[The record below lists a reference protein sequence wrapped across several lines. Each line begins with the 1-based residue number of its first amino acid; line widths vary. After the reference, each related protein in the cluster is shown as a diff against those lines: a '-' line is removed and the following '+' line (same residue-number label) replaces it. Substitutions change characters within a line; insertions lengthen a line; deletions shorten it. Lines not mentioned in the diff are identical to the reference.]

1 MKIIGVFRFGFRS
14 LERCAEANAVPK
26 TCILS
31 LDQQEP
37 PKLVPKTLEM
47 TVCNN
52 LSVCVF
58 TNTYICIYYY
68 LYVTSNISYMFEM
81 AVFPAQLTRK
91 SFTYSFQLSLDLTY
105 QNLNCGYVNIMELM
119 FYFIIMDFIKI
130 I

>member
-1 MKIIGVFRFGFRS
+1 
-14 LERCAEANAVPK
+14 
-26 TCILS
+26 
-31 LDQQEP
+31 
-37 PKLVPKTLEM
+37 
-47 TVCNN
+47 
-52 LSVCVF
+52 
-58 TNTYICIYYY
+58 
-68 LYVTSNISYMFEM
+68 MFEV